1 MIDKYNYNSFL
12 HQSAEIEEL
21 ISQLSAIREDMLRM
35 AGESNSALLDR
46 HPDYLFSAQN
56 LLHYLALRS
65 QDIRSLQG
73 KLAQMGL
80 SSLGR
85 SELTVLATVDAV
97 LRVLHQLVQR
107 PWSLHSPI
115 LDSKAGQQL
124 LREHTEALLGAPP
137 ADRNVRIMVT
147 MPNEAADDYWLVYNL
162 LMSGMNC
169 MRINCAHDDQE
180 IWSKVI
186 NNLRKAEKATNLS
199 CQIMMDLAGPKLRTG
214 SAQPKPAVIK
224 IRPLKNDYGQIIRPA
239 RVWLFAKETPSSPI
253 TAADYFLPVEREWL
267 DKLATG
273 DRIKIQDARDA
284 RRTLKVI
291 DVTEKG
297 CLAEAN
303 KTAYIIPGTELV
315 IHTESGT
322 GTKFKTTIGSLPAKK
337 NTIHLTIGDLL
348 ILEPELEY
356 GRPAALD
363 NEGNVISPAA
373 IGSPAHEVFGDIRA
387 GEEIWFDDGKIGG
400 IVERA
405 EADRLYVRITH
416 TREGGHKLGGEKGI
430 NLPNS
435 NLHLSAMT
443 TKDVEDLK
451 FVASHADIVA
461 LSFANSVEDV
471 QLLRRHLYELN
482 SQELGIV
489 LKIET
494 QRGFENLPS
503 MLLEIMKVPRCG
515 VMIARGDLAVECGFE
530 RMAEVQEEILW
541 ICEAAHVPVIWATQV
556 LESMAKE
563 GLPSRAEI
571 TDAAMGEGS
580 ECVML
585 NKGKHIVDT
594 VKALDNILKRMQ
606 GHQHKKRS
614 MMRELR
620 LASTFREKYFTCTPF
635 SIGDARHNEK

>member
-12 HQSAEIEEL
+12 HQSAEIEDM
-21 ISQLSAIREDMLRM
+21 ISQLSAIREDMLSM
-35 AGESNSALLDR
+35 ASESDGILFDR
-46 HPDYLFSAQN
+46 HPDYLSSAQN
-56 LLHYLALRS
+56 LLHYLVLRS

-85 SELTVLATVDAV
+85 SELTVLATIDAV
-97 LRVLHQLVQR
+97 LRVLHQLVHR
-107 PWSLHSPI
+107 PWSSFSIDSSI
-115 LDSKAGQQL
+115 LDIKTGQQL
-124 LREHTEALLGAPP
+124 LQEHTEALLGAPP

-147 MPNEAADDYWLVYNL
+147 MPSEAADDYWLVYNL

-169 MRINCAHDDQE
+169 MRINCAHDNKE
-180 IWSKVI
+180 IWSKI
-186 NNLRKAEKATNLS
+186 IKNLRKAEKATNLS

-214 SAQPKPAVIK
+214 SIEPKPAVIK
-224 IRPLKNDYGQIIRPA
+224 IRPLKNDFGEIIRSA
-239 RVWLFAKETPSSPI
+239 RVWLSAKETPLPPI
-253 TAADYFLPVEREWL
+253 TEADFFLPVERDWL
-267 DKLATG
+267 EKLVKG
-273 DRIKIQDARDA
+273 DRIKLQDARNA
-284 RRTLKVI
+284 KRTLKVI

-315 IHTESGT
+315 IQSETGT
-322 GTKFKTTIGSLPAKK
+322 GTELKTTIGSLPAKK

-348 ILEPELEY
+348 ILEPGLEY

-363 NEGNVISPAA
+363 SDGNVISPAA
-373 IGSPAHEVFGDIRA
+373 IGFPAREVFEDVKA
-387 GEEIWFDDGKIGG
+387 GEDIWFDDGKIGG
-400 IVERA
+400 IVDRA
-405 EADRLYVRITH
+405 EADRLHVRITH

-443 TKDVEDLK
+443 AKDVEDLE
-451 FVASHADIVA
+451 FVAGHADIVA

-471 QLLRRHLYELN
+471 QLLRKHLYELN
-482 SQELGIV
+482 NQELGIV

-503 MLLEIMKVPRCG
+503 MLLEIMKVPCCG

-556 LESMAKE
+556 LESMAKD
-563 GLPSRAEI
+563 GIPSRAEI

-594 VKALDNILKRMQ
+594 VKALDNILRRMQ
-606 GHQHKKRS
+606 EHQNKKRS

-620 LASTFREKYFTCTPF
+620 LASTFREKYAL
-635 SIGDARHNEK
+635 SDQD